1 MRGKNP
7 QVWTQWQSCP
17 TEYALFCPRCSGE
30 SAVLS
35 KVVSNIL
42 HNMLYFVQGIQ
53 VSLQCCPRQCPTS
66 STKSRL
72 FCGPVLV
79 CSCVCARVKWI
90 ELQAKVEEA
99 TCFSGVGSPF
109 LQHSSYLVPGLG
121 GGQNSRTSYSWNRT
135 LNAFWVVG
143 FIARV
148 KQPLKVSLHAPR
160 FSRLV
165 WS

>member
-1 MRGKNP
+1 M
-7 QVWTQWQSCP
+7 
-17 TEYALFCPRCSGE
+17 
-30 SAVLS
+30 LS

-42 HNMLYFVQGIQ
+42 HQVYAVLWPSVGLFV
-53 VSLQCCPRQCPTS
+53 
-66 STKSRL
+66 
-72 FCGPVLV
+72 
-79 CSCVCARVKWI
+79 CVCACVKWI

-121 GGQNSRTSYSWNRT
+121 GGQNSRTSCSWNRT
-135 LNAFWVVG
+135 LNAFCVVG